1 MTVLSRASQ
10 AGLPLLA
17 ALIFASLA
25 APAQAQAQAQ
35 APAQAEWPAYQL
47 NSTIDPATHRLTTVA
62 EVTLPAGLAGQQIEF
77 VLGANFQVTASNP
90 TVEQLPTEAG
100 AKAFAGINGTSEAL
114 ADQRGVTGYRLTLP
128 AGGSKFRVEYT
139 GLVDIPPTTSAEE
152 YARSFAE
159 TPGYIGT
166 EGIYLAGT
174 TLWYP
179 QLTGEQAG
187 LLLTYTFTVNTPAG
201 WHIIAPGN
209 GVSTGPDGKAHWE
222 TPSAVD
228 EISVAGGTLTAY
240 TASAGLAEAQVYL
253 RTPDPALASKYL
265 DATGRYLRMYNE
277 LIGPYPYKKFAL
289 VENFWETGYG
299 MPSYTLLGPQ
309 IIRFPFILTSSYPHE
324 ILHNWWGNS
333 VYVDYNTGNW
343 CEGLTAYLADHLMK
357 EIEGRGAEYRRDT
370 LKKYRDFASTNGDF
384 PLRAF
389 RSRHSAATEAVGYGK
404 TLMGFHMLRQQVG
417 DDVFRQSLREF
428 YKDYRGTRASF
439 ANVRTVFEKT
449 SGKDFARFFDEWT
462 NRTGAA
468 DLTVSDVQVA
478 GNGDA
483 YTVTGVIHQTQSGPY
498 EVQVPVVVSTPG
510 GPVIAQIMSR
520 DAATPFSIA
529 ITSVPTAVS
538 VDPAFDAFR
547 ILDPRE
553 TAPSIGQLFGAS
565 EVVAVLPTEPAAD
578 TEKWRSAL
586 AAWQSPANRIT
597 IVTDRDIKK
606 LPADRS
612 VWLLGRQNRFAAALF
627 ASEPA
632 LGLAV
637 SSSGVRIGT
646 TELPFAGHSHVLTH
660 RHPDNRSLA
669 VGWVTSD
676 PTGALS
682 GLARKLPHYGKY
694 SWLVFEGT
702 EPSNVA
708 KGEWPT
714 ADSPLNVNLQKKGT
728 PLALS
733 PLPKRVALAE
743 PPAAYSAEKL
753 MSHVNFLAAPE
764 REGRGFG
771 SAGLAASRDY
781 IRDQFVAAGLKP
793 GGDNGTWF
801 QAFTATGGTDK
812 KEKSLQNVIGMLPGA
827 DPRFKGEA
835 ALLTAHYDHLGMGW
849 PGARVD
855 AIGKL
860 HPGADDNASGV
871 AVLIEMAKQ
880 LAAGPPPPRT
890 IVFVVFSGEEAGLLG
905 SRYYV
910 RNPTPVPMSGIFGD
924 INMDTVGRLGN
935 NPVSVIAAESARE
948 WPFVFSGITAVTG
961 VPTRIIP
968 GASESSD
975 QRSFMEAGVPG
986 VQLFSGA
993 GFDYHRPSDT
1003 PDKVDGPGMVR
1014 VATVATEAITYLA
1027 STDKR
1032 LSVNAVTAAPAPAP
1046 GAATGSRRVSV
1057 GAVPDFAYPGPG
1069 LRLDG
1074 VVPGSPAE
1082 KAGMKAGDILTHLA
1096 GKEVSSLGGFN
1107 DVLKTL
1113 EPGQK
1118 VEIQW
1123 TRDGKASRATVEL
1136 VAR

>member
-1 MTVLSRASQ
+1 MASISRASQ
-10 AGLPLLA
+10 ARFPVLA
-17 ALIFASLA
+17 ALIFSCLV
-25 APAQAQAQAQ
+25 APAQAQT
-35 APAQAEWPAYQL
+35 PAEWPAYQL
-47 NSTIDPATHRLTTVA
+47 ITTIDPPTHRLTTIA
-62 EVTLPAGLAGQQIEF
+62 EIKLPAALAGQPVEF
-77 VLGANFQVTASNP
+77 VLGANFEVTSSDPQVEKLPADAS
-90 TVEQLPTEAG
+90 
-100 AKAFAGINGTSEAL
+100 AKVFAGINGTSEAL
-114 ADQRGVTGYRLTLP
+114 ASQRGVTAYRLKLP
-128 AGGSKFRVEYT
+128 AGKTTFRVEYS
-139 GLVDIPPTTSAEE
+139 GLVDIPPTASAEE

-159 TPGYIGT
+159 TPGFIGT
-166 EGIYLAGT
+166 DGIYLAGS

-179 QLTGEQAG
+179 QLAGAQAAE
-187 LLLTYTFTVNTPAG
+187 LVTYTFTVNTPEG

-209 GVSTGPDGKAHWE
+209 GVSTGPDGMARWE

-228 EISVAGGTLTAY
+228 EISVAGGPLTAY

-253 RTPDPALASKYL
+253 RKPDPALASKYL
-265 DATGRYLRMYNE
+265 DATSRYLRMYNE
-277 LIGPYPYKKFAL
+277 LIGAYPYKKFAL

-333 VYVDYNTGNW
+333 VYVDYATGNW

-357 EIEGRGAEYRRDT
+357 EIEGQGAEYRRDT

-384 PLRAF
+384 PLREF

-417 DDVFRQSLREF
+417 DDVFRQSLRAF
-428 YKDYRGTRASF
+428 YKDYRGQRASF

-449 SGKDFARFFDEWT
+449 SGQDLGRFFDEWT

-468 DLTVSDVQVA
+468 DLTVGDVKVA
-478 GNGDA
+478 GKGDR
-483 YTVTGVIHQTQSGPY
+483 YTVTGVIRQRQAGPY
-498 EVQVPVVVSTPG
+498 DLEVPVVVSTAA
-510 GPVIAQIMSR
+510 GPVIAKIRSR
-520 DAATPFSIA
+520 DAVTTFSVET
-529 ITSVPTAVS
+529 TSEPTAVS
-538 VDPAFDAFR
+538 VDPAFDVFR
-547 ILDPRE
+547 MLDPRE

-565 EVVAVLPTEPAAD
+565 EVVAVLPSEPAAD

-586 AAWQSPANRIT
+586 AAWQSPANKIT
-597 IVTDRDIKK
+597 VVTDKEIKK
-606 LPADRS
+606 LPANRS
-612 VWLLGRQNRFAAALF
+612 VWLLGRQNRFAASLF

-632 LGLAV
+632 LGLSV
-637 SSSGVRIGT
+637 SNSGVRVGDA
-646 TELPFAGHSHVLTH
+646 ELPFAGHSHVLTH
-660 RHPDNRSLA
+660 RHPDDPKLA

-676 PTGALS
+676 PTGALT

-694 SWLVFEGT
+694 SWLVFAGT
-702 EPSNVA
+702 EPANVA

-714 ADSPLNVNLQKKGT
+714 ADSPLNVNLQQKGT

-733 PLPKRVALAE
+733 PLPKRAALAE

-771 SAGLAASRDY
+771 SAGLVASRDY
-781 IRDQFVAAGLKP
+781 IRDQFSAAGLKP
-793 GGDNGTWF
+793 GGDEGTYF
-801 QAFTATGGTDK
+801 QAFTATGGTDN
-812 KEKSLQNVIGMLPGA
+812 KESTLHNVIGVLPGA

-849 PGARVD
+849 PGARAD
-855 AIGKL
+855 AVGKL

-890 IVFVVFSGEEAGLLG
+890 IVFVAFSGEEAGLLG

-910 RNPTPVPMSGIFGD
+910 KHATPVPMSGIFGD

-975 QRSFMEAGVPG
+975 QRAFMEAGVPG

-993 GFDYHRPSDT
+993 GFDYHRPTDT
-1003 PDKVDGPGMVR
+1003 ADKVDGAGMVR
-1014 VATVATEAITYLA
+1014 VATVATEAIGYLA

-1032 LSVNAVTAAPAPAP
+1032 LSVNAVTGTIGPSPPA
-1046 GAATGSRRVSV
+1046 GTRTRRVSV
-1057 GAVPDFAYPGPG
+1057 GAVPDFAFQGPG

-1074 VVPGSPAE
+1074 VVPGSPAD
-1082 KAGMKAGDILTHLA
+1082 KAGMQAGDILTHLG
-1096 GKEVSSLGGFN
+1096 GKEVSNLGGFN

-1113 EPGQK
+1113 EPGDK
-1118 VEIQW
+1118 VELRW
-1123 TRDGKASRATVEL
+1123 TRGGTASKATVEL